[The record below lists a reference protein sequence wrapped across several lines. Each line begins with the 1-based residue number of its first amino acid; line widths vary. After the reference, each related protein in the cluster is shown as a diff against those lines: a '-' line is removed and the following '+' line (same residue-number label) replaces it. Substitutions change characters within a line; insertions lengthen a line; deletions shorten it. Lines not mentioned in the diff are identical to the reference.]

1 MTLVN
6 CTPLQKHLVSSM
18 TWCGIPSTM
27 LREVPLAEQERIP
40 FPEDHYKWL
49 DLVAAEAAQRFQ
61 LKFNPNDYA
70 VAHGDKCYSHKRA
83 WKNAGVPFE
92 RGVFIYL
99 LLSEPPYSG
108 YVRDTANGWVA
119 PNQWVID
126 YYHANDGLVKIFDE
140 IEARLFLPK

>member
-1 MTLVN
+1 M
-6 CTPLQKHLVSSM
+6 
-18 TWCGIPSTM
+18 IPSTLLLDVM
-27 LREVPLAEQERIP
+27 TEQERIP
-40 FPEDHYKWL
+40 FPDDHYKWL

-99 LLSEPPYSG
+99 LLSEAPYSS
-108 YVRDTANGWVA
+108 YVRDTAKGWVA

-126 YYHANDGLVKIFDE
+126 YYHANDGLQKIFDE
-140 IEARLFLPK
+140 IEARLFLPR